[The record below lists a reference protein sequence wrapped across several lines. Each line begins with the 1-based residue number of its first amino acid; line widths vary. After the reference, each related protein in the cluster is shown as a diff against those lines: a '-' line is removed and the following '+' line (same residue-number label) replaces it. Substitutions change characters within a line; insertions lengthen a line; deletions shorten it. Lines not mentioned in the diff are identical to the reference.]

1 MWVRV
6 LAAAAALVVATPA
19 IADDRVVDVS
29 SVDSVA
35 ALLRE
40 AGYRAEIKVGKDGD
54 FYLESATG
62 GNSFQVIFYGC
73 KDKINCDSFDFYSW
87 FKKEPIFSIE
97 MANEWN
103 ANHRFLKVAID
114 PDGDL
119 SEYVAV
125 DSVGK
130 MTFDNFKDY
139 VDWYGTMD
147 AELIKF
153 VGEKRKAATP
163 APAPAP
169 AAARSPA
176 PVAAKTK

>member
-6 LAAAAALVVATPA
+6 LAAAAALAVATPA

-40 AGYRAEIKVGKDGD
+40 AGYKAEIKVGKDGD

-62 GNSFQVIFYGC
+62 GNSFQIIFYGC
-73 KDKINCDSFDFYSW
+73 KDKINCDSFDIYSW
-87 FKKEPIFSIE
+87 FKKEPFFSTE
-97 MANEWN
+97 MANDWN

-114 PDGDL
+114 SDGDM

-139 VDWYGTMD
+139 IDWYGTMD
-147 AELIKF
+147 AQLIKF
-153 VGEKRKAATP
+153 VDERRKAA
-163 APAPAP
+163 AP
-169 AAARSPA
+169 AAAPSS
-176 PVAAKTK
+176 AKTK

>member
-1 MWVRV
+1 MWGKVF
-6 LAAAAALVVATPA
+6 AAAAALVVSAPA

-29 SVDSVA
+29 SVDTVA

-40 AGYRAEIKVGKDGD
+40 AGYKAEIKVGKDGD

-73 KDKINCDSFDFYSW
+73 KDKINCGSFDFYSW
-87 FKKEPIFSIE
+87 FKKEPFFSTD
-97 MANEWN
+97 MMNEWN

-114 PDGDL
+114 SEGDL
-119 SEYVAV
+119 SEYLAV

-147 AELIKF
+147 AELVKF
-153 VGEKRKAATP
+153 VDEKRKAA
-163 APAPAP
+163 
-169 AAARSPA
+169 A
-176 PVAAKTK
+176 PVSTGPATKPQAPAKTK